1 MTSLCSCAPSG
12 DHTWG
17 SRPRTAGF
25 TLIELLIVVAI
36 IGVIAAI
43 AIPQLM
49 SARRSGNHASAIASL
64 RAISSAQ
71 GAFSSACAR
80 GAFATELPQLGIP
93 PVPDGVGYISPDLS
107 SGVSVRKSGYDITMT
122 GGSDGVPS
130 ANDACNG
137 VAAADLSTTFYAIA
151 VAVTP
156 GTTGNWY
163 FWVGTPGTIFQDTVP
178 IVETAGQSAAPG
190 GEPIQ

>member
-1 MTSLCSCAPSG
+1 MTSPRACTPSC
-12 DHTWG
+12 DHAGG

-80 GAFATELPQLGIP
+80 GAFATELPQLAIP
-93 PVPDGVGYISPDLS
+93 PVADGVGYISPDLS
-107 SGVSVRKSGYDITMT
+107 SDLTVRKSGYDITMT
-122 GGSDGVPS
+122 GGSDGVAAAS
-130 ANDACNG
+130 DACNG
-137 VAAADLSTTFYAIA
+137 VAAADLSTTYYATA

-163 FWVGTPGTIFQDTVP
+163 FWVGTSGTIFQDTVP
-178 IVETAGQSAAPG
+178 IPETEGQSAAPG
-190 GEPIQ
+190 GAPIQ

>member
-1 MTSLCSCAPSG
+1 MTPHSALAARPRRSVPR
-12 DHTWG
+12 
-17 SRPRTAGF
+17 RPRTAGF

-71 GAFSSACAR
+71 GAFSAACSR
-80 GAFATELPQLGIP
+80 GLFATELPQLGLP
-93 PVPDGVGYISPDLS
+93 PTAGGAPYISPDLS
-107 SGVSVRKSGYDITMT
+107 TGITVRKSGYDITMT
-122 GGSDGVPS
+122 AGSDGV
-130 ANDACNG
+130 AGTTDACNG
-137 VAAADLSTTFYAIA
+137 VAAADLSTTFYATA
-151 VAVTP
+151 TAVTP

-163 FWVGTPGTIFQDTVP
+163 FWLGTPGTIFQDTVP
-178 IVETAGQSAAPG
+178 IVETEGQSAAPG